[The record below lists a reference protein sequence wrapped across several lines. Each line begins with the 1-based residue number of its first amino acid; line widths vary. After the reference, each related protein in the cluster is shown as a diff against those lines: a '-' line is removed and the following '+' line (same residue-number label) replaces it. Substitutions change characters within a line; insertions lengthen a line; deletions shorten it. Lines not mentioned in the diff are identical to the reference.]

1 MRLGAPGKGLIGVD
15 ITSAT
20 VKLIELRRAGAHYQV
35 DSYAVR
41 PLREGAVV
49 ERRIR
54 DMSEVVD
61 ALARAVQQA
70 RPASRRAAVA
80 VPASAAITKT
90 LTLPASLND
99 DEIEARIQL
108 DSDKHIPFP
117 FSEVAFDFQRL
128 GLNARY
134 GDQQDVLLVA
144 CRQQDVSQ
152 LTDALLQAG
161 LTPAAVDVETFAMER
176 AFTELRHQLPATRD
190 EEDCVALVDIGAT
203 MNAFHVLR
211 AGRIVYSR
219 DTVFGGRQ
227 LTDEIRS
234 RYGLSLEEA
243 GLAKKRGGLPED
255 YQHSVLDP
263 FLDTLVQQVG
273 RSLQLYYT
281 AGRKHEVRRMVL
293 AGGSCMIPGLAER
306 LGLDPAELRFKNLL
320 KKGEVLRP
328 GLRGMDANLAQSF
341 RRLVKESDWK
351 KRARKKNAPIGL
363 ACGGSNAARATRE
376 TCNHRMRPRPMGSA
390 TCRNRLRKKNALGS
404 ARSPTNARVMGSEK
418 MGRTSSRRAPS

>member
-1 MRLGAPGKGLIGVD
+1 MRLRAAGKGLVGVD

-20 VKLIELRRAGAHYQV
+20 VKLLELRRSGSTHQV

-41 PLREGAVV
+41 PFREGAVV

-54 DMSEVVD
+54 DMDAVVE
-61 ALARAVQQA
+61 ALGRAVEHA
-70 RPASRRAAVA
+70 RPASRQAAVA

-152 LTDALLQAG
+152 LTEALVASG
-161 LTPAAVDVETFAMER
+161 LTPAAVDVESFAMER
-176 AFTELRHQLPATRD
+176 AFTALRPQLSPTYGD
-190 EEDCVALVDIGAT
+190 EDCVALVDIGAN

-211 AGRIVYSR
+211 EGRITYSR

-227 LTDEIRS
+227 LTEEIRN

-255 YQHSVLDP
+255 YPDSVLEP

-281 AGRKHEVRRMVL
+281 AGRKHEVRQMVL
-293 AGGSCMIPGLAER
+293 AGGTSVLPGLAER
-306 LGLDPAELRFKNLL
+306 LTEESGMEVVIANPFQQMRINPRIDVPTLAGDAPAMLT
-320 KKGEVLRP
+320 
-328 GLRGMDANLAQSF
+328 AC
-341 RRLVKESDWK
+341 
-351 KRARKKNAPIGL
+351 GL
-363 ACGGSNAARATRE
+363 A
-376 TCNHRMRPRPMGSA
+376 MRGRP
-390 TCRNRLRKKNALGS
+390 
-404 ARSPTNARVMGSEK
+404 
-418 MGRTSSRRAPS
+418 

>member
-1 MRLGAPGKGLIGVD
+1 MRFKASGKGLIGVD

-20 VKLIELRRAGAHYQV
+20 VKLIELKRVGAGFQA

-41 PLREGAVV
+41 PLKEGAVI

-54 DMSEVVD
+54 DMGEVVD
-61 ALARAVQQA
+61 ALSRAVQQA
-70 RPASRRAAVA
+70 RPNSRLASVA

-99 DEIEARIQL
+99 EEIEARIQL
-108 DSDKHIPFP
+108 ESDKHIPFP
-117 FSEVAFDFQRL
+117 FSEVAFDFQRM
-128 GLNARY
+128 GLNGRY
-134 GDQQDVLLVA
+134 GDQQDILLVA

-176 AFTELRHQLPATRD
+176 AFTEFRHQLPPATGD
-190 EEDCVALVDIGAT
+190 EDCVALVDIGAT

-211 AGRIVYSR
+211 EGRIVYSR

-227 LTDEIRS
+227 LTDEIRN
-234 RYGLSLEEA
+234 RYGLSLDEA

-255 YQHSVLDP
+255 YQRSVLDP

-281 AGRKHEVRRMVL
+281 AGRKHEVRRMII
-293 AGGSCMIPGLAER
+293 AGGSSVIPGLAER
-306 LGLDPAELRFKNLL
+306 LAEESGMEVVIANPLQRMKVNTRIDVQTLAGDSPAMLT
-320 KKGEVLRP
+320 
-328 GLRGMDANLAQSF
+328 AC
-341 RRLVKESDWK
+341 
-351 KRARKKNAPIGL
+351 GL
-363 ACGGSNAARATRE
+363 A
-376 TCNHRMRPRPMGSA
+376 MRSRP
-390 TCRNRLRKKNALGS
+390 
-404 ARSPTNARVMGSEK
+404 
-418 MGRTSSRRAPS
+418 

>member
-1 MRLGAPGKGLIGVD
+1 MGFRASGKGLIGID

-20 VKLIELRRAGAHYQV
+20 VKLIELKRAGSGYQV
-35 DSYAVR
+35 ESYAVR

-54 DMSEVVD
+54 DMGEVVD
-61 ALARAVQQA
+61 ALKRAVDHAKPSSQ
-70 RPASRRAAVA
+70 RVSVA

-90 LTLPASLND
+90 LTLPASLAD
-99 DEIEARIQL
+99 DEIETRIQL

-144 CRQQDVSQ
+144 CRQQDVGQ
-152 LTDALLQAG
+152 LTEAVRQAG
-161 LTPAAVDVETFAMER
+161 LTPAMVDVETFAMER
-176 AFTELRHQLPATRD
+176 AYTELASQLPPAAGQ
-190 EEDCVALVDIGAT
+190 EDCVALVDIGAN

-211 AGRIVYSR
+211 DGRITYSR
-219 DTVFGGRQ
+219 DTVFGGRA
-227 LTDEIRS
+227 LTEEIRD

-255 YQHSVLDP
+255 YQRSVLEP

-281 AGRKHEVRRMVL
+281 AGRKHEVRRMIL
-293 AGGSCMIPGLAER
+293 AGGTSVLPGLADR
-306 LGLDPAELRFKNLL
+306 LAEES
-320 KKGEVLRP
+320 GMEVVI
-328 GLRGMDANLAQSF
+328 ANPF
-341 RRLVKESDWK
+341 RRMKVNPRIDVQTLAGD
-351 KRARKKNAPIGL
+351 APAMLTACGL
-363 ACGGSNAARATRE
+363 A
-376 TCNHRMRPRPMGSA
+376 MRV
-390 TCRNRLRKKNALGS
+390 
-404 ARSPTNARVMGSEK
+404 RS
-418 MGRTSSRRAPS
+418 

>member
-1 MRLGAPGKGLIGVD
+1 MQLRTTGKGLIGVD

-20 VKLIELRRAGAHYQV
+20 VKLIELRRVAGTHQI

-54 DMSEVVD
+54 DMGEVAD
-61 ALARAVQQA
+61 ALRRAVESA
-70 RPASRRAAVA
+70 RPASKLAAVA
-80 VPASAAITKT
+80 VPASAVITKT

-99 DEIEARIQL
+99 DEIAARIQL
-108 DSDKHIPFP
+108 ESDKHIPFP
-117 FSEVAFDFQRL
+117 FSEVALDFQRL

-144 CRQQDVSQ
+144 CRQQDVQQ
-152 LTDALLQAG
+152 LTDALLRAG

-176 AFTELRHQLPATRD
+176 AFEEVRAQLPPAGD
-190 EEDCVALVDIGAT
+190 AEECIALVDIGAT
-203 MNAFHVLR
+203 MNTFHVVR
-211 AGRIVYSR
+211 NGRITYSR

-227 LTDEIRS
+227 LTDEIRN

-255 YQHSVLDP
+255 YQPSVLDP

-281 AGRKHEVRRMVL
+281 AGRKHEVQRMVL
-293 AGGSCMIPGLAER
+293 AGGSSVIPGLAHR
-306 LGLDPAELRFKNLL
+306 LALDSGMEVSIANPFLRMRINPRIDVQTLAGDAPAMLT
-320 KKGEVLRP
+320 
-328 GLRGMDANLAQSF
+328 AC
-341 RRLVKESDWK
+341 
-351 KRARKKNAPIGL
+351 GL
-363 ACGGSNAARATRE
+363 A
-376 TCNHRMRPRPMGSA
+376 MR
-390 TCRNRLRKKNALGS
+390 
-404 ARSPTNARVMGSEK
+404 
-418 MGRTSSRRAPS
+418 SSS

>member
-1 MRLGAPGKGLIGVD
+1 MQFRASGKGLIGVD

-20 VKLIELRRAGAHYQV
+20 VKLIELRRGGGTFQI

-54 DMSEVVD
+54 DRDEVAD
-61 ALARAVQQA
+61 ALRRAVEGA
-70 RPASRRAAVA
+70 RPASRQAAVA

-99 DEIEARIQL
+99 DEIAARIQL
-108 DSDKHIPFP
+108 ESDKHIPFP

-144 CRQQDVSQ
+144 CRQQDVQQ
-152 LTDALLQAG
+152 LTDALLQVG

-176 AFTELRHQLPATRD
+176 AFEEVRAQLPPVAAGA
-190 EEDCVALVDIGAT
+190 EECVALIDIGAT
-203 MNAFHVLR
+203 MNTFHVVR
-211 AGRIVYSR
+211 DGRITYSR

-227 LTDEIRS
+227 LTDEIRN

-255 YQHSVLDP
+255 YQASVLEP
-263 FLDTLVQQVG
+263 FLDTVVQQVG

-281 AGRKHEVRRMVL
+281 AGRKHEVQRMVL
-293 AGGSCMIPGLAER
+293 AGGSSVIPGLAER
-306 LGLDPAELRFKNLL
+306 LAEDSGMEVSIANPFLRMRINPRIDVQTLAGDAPAMLT
-320 KKGEVLRP
+320 
-328 GLRGMDANLAQSF
+328 AC
-341 RRLVKESDWK
+341 
-351 KRARKKNAPIGL
+351 GL
-363 ACGGSNAARATRE
+363 A
-376 TCNHRMRPRPMGSA
+376 MRSGP
-390 TCRNRLRKKNALGS
+390 
-404 ARSPTNARVMGSEK
+404 
-418 MGRTSSRRAPS
+418 

>member
-1 MRLGAPGKGLIGVD
+1 MRLRPSGKGLIGVD

-20 VKLIELRRAGAHYQV
+20 VKLIELRRMGSRYQIE
-35 DSYAVR
+35 SYAVR

-54 DMSEVVD
+54 DMGEVAD
-61 ALARAVQQA
+61 ALRRAVESA
-70 RPASRRAAVA
+70 RPTSRLAVAA

-108 DSDKHIPFP
+108 ESDKHIPFP

-144 CRQQDVSQ
+144 CRQQDVNQ
-152 LTDALLQAG
+152 LTDALNQAG
-161 LTPAAVDVETFAMER
+161 LVPAAVDVETFAMER
-176 AFTELRHQLPATRD
+176 AFGELRQQLPPAAGED
-190 EEDCVALVDIGAT
+190 DCVALVDVGAT

-211 AGRIVYSR
+211 GGRIVYSR

-227 LTDEIRS
+227 LTEEIRA
-234 RYGLSLEEA
+234 RYGLTLEEA

-255 YQHSVLDP
+255 YRASVLAP
-263 FLDTLVQQVG
+263 FIETVVQQVG

-293 AGGSCMIPGLAER
+293 AGGSSVIPGLAER
-306 LGLDPAELRFKNLL
+306 LAQESAMQVVIANPFLRMRINSRIDVQTLASDAPAM
-320 KKGEVLRP
+320 VT
-328 GLRGMDANLAQSF
+328 AC
-341 RRLVKESDWK
+341 
-351 KRARKKNAPIGL
+351 GL
-363 ACGGSNAARATRE
+363 A
-376 TCNHRMRPRPMGSA
+376 MRSV
-390 TCRNRLRKKNALGS
+390 S
-404 ARSPTNARVMGSEK
+404 
-418 MGRTSSRRAPS
+418 

>member
-1 MRLGAPGKGLIGVD
+1 MRLRPSGKGLIGVD

-20 VKLIELRRAGAHYQV
+20 VKLIELKRVGSHYQIE
-35 DSYAVR
+35 SYAVR

-54 DMSEVVD
+54 DMGEVAD
-61 ALARAVQQA
+61 ALRRAVESA
-70 RPASRRAAVA
+70 KPSSRLAAAA

-108 DSDKHIPFP
+108 ESDKHIPFP

-144 CRQQDVSQ
+144 CRQQDVIQ
-152 LTDALLQAG
+152 LTDALHQSG
-161 LTPAAVDVETFAMER
+161 LSPAAVDVETFAMER
-176 AFTELRHQLPATRD
+176 AFGELRQQLPPAAGD
-190 EEDCVALVDIGAT
+190 DDCVALVDIGAT

-211 AGRIVYSR
+211 GGRIVYSR

-227 LTDEIRS
+227 LTEEIRA
-234 RYGLSLEEA
+234 RYGLTLEEA

-255 YQHSVLDP
+255 YRTSVLEP
-263 FLDTLVQQVG
+263 FIDTLVQQVG

-281 AGRKHEVRRMVL
+281 AGRKQEVRRMVL
-293 AGGSCMIPGLAER
+293 AGGSSVIPGLAER
-306 LGLDPAELRFKNLL
+306 LARESAMQVVIANPFLRMRINSRIDVQTLASDAPAM
-320 KKGEVLRP
+320 VT
-328 GLRGMDANLAQSF
+328 AC
-341 RRLVKESDWK
+341 
-351 KRARKKNAPIGL
+351 GL
-363 ACGGSNAARATRE
+363 A
-376 TCNHRMRPRPMGSA
+376 M
-390 TCRNRLRKKNALGS
+390 
-404 ARSPTNARVMGSEK
+404 RSPS
-418 MGRTSSRRAPS
+418 

>member
-1 MRLGAPGKGLIGVD
+1 MRLRASGKGLIGVD

-20 VKLIELRRAGAHYQV
+20 VKLIELKRTGAHYQV

-54 DMSEVVD
+54 DMGEVVD

-70 RPASRRAAVA
+70 RPNSRRAAVA

-108 DSDKHIPFP
+108 ESDKHIPFP

-144 CRQQDVSQ
+144 CRQQDVGQ

-161 LTPAAVDVETFAMER
+161 LTPGAVDVETFAMER
-176 AFTELRHQLPATRD
+176 AFTELRHQLPVAGG

-211 AGRIVYSR
+211 EGRIVYSR

-227 LTDEIRS
+227 LTEEIRN

-255 YQHSVLDP
+255 YQRSVLDP

-293 AGGSCMIPGLAER
+293 AGGSSVIPGLAER
-306 LGLDPAELRFKNLL
+306 LGQESGMEVVIANPLQRMKVNTRIDVQTLAGDAPAMLT
-320 KKGEVLRP
+320 
-328 GLRGMDANLAQSF
+328 AC
-341 RRLVKESDWK
+341 
-351 KRARKKNAPIGL
+351 GL
-363 ACGGSNAARATRE
+363 A
-376 TCNHRMRPRPMGSA
+376 MRSRP
-390 TCRNRLRKKNALGS
+390 
-404 ARSPTNARVMGSEK
+404 
-418 MGRTSSRRAPS
+418 